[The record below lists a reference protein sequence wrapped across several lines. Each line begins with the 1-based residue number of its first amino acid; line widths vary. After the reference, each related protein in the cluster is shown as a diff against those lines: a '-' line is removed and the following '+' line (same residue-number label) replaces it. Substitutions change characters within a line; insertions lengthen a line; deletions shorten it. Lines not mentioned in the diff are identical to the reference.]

1 MKEKITL
8 EIGEEESQIFDVHIM
23 LLEDEEFIS
32 IVIEL
37 ICKGNN
43 SDYAL
48 NIVKEEY
55 VSMFTFRLN

>member
-23 LLEDEEFIS
+23 LLEDEDFIS
-32 IVIEL
+32 IVREL